1 MYTEALQQNIWIPI
15 QPTKTQLNNEVHV
28 WRANLDL
35 SKNQL
40 QKYKI
45 VLSADER
52 LKFES
57 YRFNNDQN
65 KYIASRGI
73 LRHIL
78 SLYLDDDPKN
88 IVFTY
93 NQYGKPFLKYNHNP
107 KPLFFS
113 VSHSGNIALYAITR
127 NQKVG
132 IDIQQFHKNIDC
144 DLVGSKCYSD
154 LEKKIKNSLPKQH
167 KDHFFYT
174 CWVRKEAFI
183 KAKGTGLSEPL
194 NGFSVLVDQKFPPRR
209 ISKTLR
215 MNEIN
220 FWTIIDLF
228 PEDKYYAAIAIEGIQ
243 TNLQYYQYKSSS

>member
-1 MYTEALQQNIWIPI
+1 MQT
-15 QPTKTQLNNEVHV
+15 QPTKTQLNNKVHV
-28 WRANLDL
+28 WKANLNI
-35 SKNQL
+35 SKKQL
-40 QKYKI
+40 QKYKN
-45 VLSADER
+45 VLSAAER

-57 YRFNNDQN
+57 YRFNKDKN
-65 KYIASRGI
+65 KHIASRGI

-78 SLYLDDDPKN
+78 SIYLDDDPKN

-93 NQYGKPFLKYNHNP
+93 NQYGKPFLKYNYNT

-113 VSHSGNIALYAITR
+113 TSHSGNIALYAIAR
-127 NQKVG
+127 NQEVG
-132 IDIQQFHKNIDC
+132 IDLQQFNRNIDC

-154 LEKKIKNSLPKQH
+154 LEIKIKNSLPKKQ
-167 KDHFFYT
+167 KEHFFYT

-194 NGFSVLVDQKFPPRR
+194 NEFSVLVDKKYPTRR
-209 ISKTLR
+209 ISKIFR

-243 TNLQYYQYKSSS
+243 TNLQYYQYKASS